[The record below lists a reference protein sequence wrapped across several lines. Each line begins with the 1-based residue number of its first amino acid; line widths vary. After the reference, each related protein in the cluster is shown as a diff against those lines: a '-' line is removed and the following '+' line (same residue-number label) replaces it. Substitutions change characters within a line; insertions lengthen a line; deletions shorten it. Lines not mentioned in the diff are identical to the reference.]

1 MNTNTNTMQIEL
13 LSYID
18 SIKPVYGY
26 HDNSNDGWTLDELA
40 ALAAGE
46 QVFRRGKYTNGFYF
60 STPYNNNVQLVYSV
74 STSSKGDTITPGT
87 DAKYHG
93 FMFGGNLYTD
103 STRITEQYC
112 KDVNNAL
119 LDILPHEPAAKRNY
133 KNHDEYMNNQVET
146 WKNYD
151 YMQDAKRHFYNGTRP
166 ELCLY
171 HNNNKS
177 VSLKSIIAYIQ
188 DPAVEVERA
197 ANEYKDSHAAEI
209 YIEYIRFNGTRKAL
223 EAIKSDPTREEH
235 KILKMTSCI
244 DNQKTVRVLLDN
256 ENEVKV
262 EASAVKYLGL
272 RSDISYLYVSA
283 ADRDKLHKNEYG
295 RPEDITVNQ
304 IKAISYNGKTLY
316 KA

>member
-1 MNTNTNTMQIEL
+1 MITDTTMQIEL
-13 LSYID
+13 LSFID

-26 HDNSNDGWTLDELA
+26 HDNNNDGWTMDELA

-46 QVFRRGKYTNGFYF
+46 QVHKGGKYSEAFYF
-60 STPYNNNVQLVYSV
+60 TTPYNNAVRLVYAVSV
-74 STSSKGDTITPGT
+74 SNGSDAPTPGT
-87 DAKYHG
+87 DAKYRG
-93 FMFGGNLYTD
+93 FMFAGNIYTD
-103 STRITEQYC
+103 STRIAEQYC

-151 YMQDAKRHFYNGTRP
+151 YEQDAKRHFYNGTRP

-188 DPAVEVERA
+188 DPAAEIERA

-235 KILKMTSCI
+235 KILKMTNCI

-256 ENEVKV
+256 GNEVKV
-262 EASAVKYLGL
+262 EASSVKYIGL

-304 IKAISYNGKTLY
+304 IKEIIYNGKTLY